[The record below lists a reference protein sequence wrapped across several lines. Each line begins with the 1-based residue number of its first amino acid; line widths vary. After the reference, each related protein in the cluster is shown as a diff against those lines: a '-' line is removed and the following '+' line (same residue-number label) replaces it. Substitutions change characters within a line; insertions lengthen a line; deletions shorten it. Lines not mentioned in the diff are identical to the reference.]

1 MSRPQHPILEEDAMS
16 VVSQLKTPLRHI
28 YKFAELDRVPEGP
41 CSAQVSPRRLLSGE
55 TLTTGK
61 STSVGAVV
69 KGERVQVALVHKA
82 RGTGSKIHTHPNEQF
97 NYVLQGTLI
106 ADMDGQVFRVPKG
119 HVVHIPAGM
128 PHSHVSSA
136 EEDVIFYAVKD
147 TRHGIVGPPV
157 DGVYNGPRHLPGFGL
172 GNNEWKIG
180 ANGLPEPQ
188 TQNASGEKIKYVY
201 DIEHLDA
208 VPEGP
213 TSAQVIPRNFISKKS
228 SSFGAALRG
237 DKVQVGH
244 IHKGVGSGT
253 KLHTHPNEQF
263 SFVLSGTM
271 IYEIDGQTLEAPP
284 QSVTHLPPG
293 VQHSAIASAAG
304 DVLTFVAKDTSHGMS
319 GPPVDGIEDGPVY
332 LPGFGKNK

>member
-1 MSRPQHPILEEDAMS
+1 MSAVAGQKAA
-16 VVSQLKTPLRHI
+16 LRHI
-28 YKFAELDRVPEGP
+28 YRFAELDRVPEGP
-41 CSAQVSPRRLLSGE
+41 CSAEVSPRRLLSGD

-69 KGERVQVALVHKA
+69 KGERIQVALVHKA

-136 EEDVIFYAVKD
+136 DEDVIFYAVKD

-172 GNNEWKIG
+172 GTNEWKIG
-180 ANGLPEPQ
+180 ADGLPEPQ
-188 TQNASGEKIKYVY
+188 TQNLSGKKIQYVY
-201 DIEHLDA
+201 DIANLDA
-208 VPEGP
+208 IPEGP
-213 TSAQVIPRNFISKKS
+213 TSAQVMPRDFVSKKS

-237 DKVQVGH
+237 EKVQVGH
-244 IHKGVGSGT
+244 IHKHVGSGT

-271 IYEIDGQTLEAPP
+271 IYEIQGQMLEAPP

-293 VQHSAIASAAG
+293 VPHSAIASAAG

-319 GPPVDGIEDGPVY
+319 GPPVDGIEDGPIY
-332 LPGFGKNK
+332 LPRFGPKK

>member
-1 MSRPQHPILEEDAMS
+1 MTAVTQNETR
-16 VVSQLKTPLRHI
+16 VRHI
-28 YKFAELDRVPEGP
+28 YKFDELDRVPEGR
-41 CSAQVSPRRLLSGE
+41 CSAVVTPRRLLSGE

-82 RGTGSKIHTHPNEQF
+82 RGTGSKIHTHANEQF

-136 EEDVIFYAVKD
+136 DEDVIFYAIKD
-147 TRHGIVGPPV
+147 TRTGIVGPPV

-172 GNNEWKIG
+172 GTNEWKIG
-180 ANGLPEPQ
+180 ADGLPEPQ
-188 TQNASGEKIKYVY
+188 TKNVTGKSVQYVY
-201 DIEHLDA
+201 DIARLDA
-208 VPEGP
+208 VPP
-213 TSAQVIPRNFISKKS
+213 NATSAEVIPRNFISKKS

-237 DKVQVGH
+237 EKLQVGH

-263 SFVLSGTM
+263 SFVISGTM
-271 IYEIDGQTLEAPP
+271 IYEIDGETIEAPP
-284 QSVTHLPPG
+284 HSVTHIPPG
-293 VQHSAIASAAG
+293 CRHSAIASAAG

-332 LPGFGKNK
+332 LPGFRPQR

>member
-1 MSRPQHPILEEDAMS
+1 MSHS
-16 VVSQLKTPLRHI
+16 VDTKTKTRHI
-28 YKFAELDRVPEGP
+28 YHFDELDRVPEGP
-41 CSAQVSPRRLLSGE
+41 SSATVTPRRLLSGE
-55 TLTTGK
+55 TLDTGK

-69 KGERVQVALVHKA
+69 KGERVQVALVLKP
-82 RGTGSKIHTHPNEQF
+82 RGTGSKIHTHANEQF

-136 EEDVIFYAVKD
+136 DEDVIFYAVKD
-147 TRHGIVGPPV
+147 TRTGIVGPPV

-172 GNNEWKIG
+172 GTNEWKPG
-180 ANGLPEPQ
+180 PDGLPEPQ
-188 TQNASGEKIKYVY
+188 TKNTSGKRVQYVY
-201 DIEHLDA
+201 DIANLSA
-208 VPEGP
+208 VPDNP
-213 TSAQVIPRNFISKKS
+213 TSAEVIPRNFISKKS

-237 DKVQVGH
+237 EKLQVGH

-271 IYEIDGQTLEAPP
+271 IYEIDGDTIEAPP
-284 QSVTHLPPG
+284 RSVTHLPPG
-293 VQHSAIASAAG
+293 IRHSAIASAAG

-332 LPGFGKNK
+332 LPGFGPKK

>member
-1 MSRPQHPILEEDAMS
+1 MSAITQEK
-16 VVSQLKTPLRHI
+16 QLVRHV
-28 YKFAELDRVPEGP
+28 YSFAELDRVPEGP

-55 TLTTGK
+55 TLSTGK

-69 KGERVQVALVHKA
+69 RGERVQVALVHKA

-97 NYVLQGTLI
+97 NYVIQGTLI

-157 DGVYNGPRHLPGFGL
+157 DGVYNGPRHLPGFGT
-172 GNNEWKIG
+172 GDNVWKTG
-180 ANGLPEPQ
+180 PDGLPAPQ
-188 TQNASGEKIKYVY
+188 TQNVSGKKIQYVY

-208 VPEGP
+208 VPENP

-237 DKVQVGH
+237 EKVQVGH
-244 IHKGVGSGT
+244 IHKEVGSGT

-271 IYEIDGQTLEAPP
+271 LYEIDGHAVEAPP
-284 QSVTHLPPG
+284 NSVTHLPPG
-293 VQHSAIASAAG
+293 VRHSALASAAG

-332 LPGFGKNK
+332 LPGFGNKNK

>member
-1 MSRPQHPILEEDAMS
+1 MIPRIPVEQPMTA
-16 VVSQLKTPLRHI
+16 VTVNKVKTRHI
-28 YKFAELDRVPEGP
+28 YQLDALGEVPPGP
-41 CSAQVSPRRLLSGE
+41 LSATVAPRRLLSGD
-55 TLTTGK
+55 TLASGK

-82 RGTGSKIHTHPNEQF
+82 RGTGSKIHTHANEQF

-128 PHSHVSSA
+128 PHSHVASA
-136 EEDVIFYAVKD
+136 DEDVIFYAIKD
-147 TRHGIVGPPV
+147 TRTGIVGPPV

-180 ANGLPEPQ
+180 ASGLPEPQ
-188 TQNASGEKIKYVY
+188 TENVTGKAIQYVY
-201 DIEHLDA
+201 DIANLDA
-208 VPEGP
+208 VPANP
-213 TSAQVIPRNFISKKS
+213 TSAEVIPRNFISKKS

-237 DKVQVGH
+237 EKLQVGH

-263 SFVLSGTM
+263 SFVLAGTM
-271 IYEIDGQTLEAPP
+271 IYQIDDETIEAPP
-284 QSVTHLPPG
+284 MSVTHLPCG
-293 VQHSAIASAAG
+293 IRHSAIASAAG

-332 LPGFGKNK
+332 LPGFGPKK

>member
-1 MSRPQHPILEEDAMS
+1 MS

-188 TQNASGEKIKYVY
+188 TQNASGEKIQYVY

-244 IHKGVGSGT
+244 IQRG
-253 KLHTHPNEQF
+253 
-263 SFVLSGTM
+263 
-271 IYEIDGQTLEAPP
+271 GQWNQVAYASER
-284 QSVTHLPPG
+284 
-293 VQHSAIASAAG
+293 AIQLCAERYHDLRNRRADTGGASPIGDALAAG
-304 DVLTFVAKDTSHGMS
+304 RTAQRHSLGGRRRVDVRGQRHQPWHERAAG
-319 GPPVDGIEDGPVY
+319 
-332 LPGFGKNK
+332 

>member
-1 MSRPQHPILEEDAMS
+1 MS

-188 TQNASGEKIKYVY
+188 TQNASGEKIQYVY

-304 DVLTFVAKDTSHGMS
+304 DVLTFVATRMSLGAHANLRASAPRMKLTSPS
-319 GPPVDGIEDGPVY
+319 SAT
-332 LPGFGKNK
+332 L

>member
-188 TQNASGEKIKYVY
+188 TQNASGEKIQYVY

>member
-1 MSRPQHPILEEDAMS
+1 MS

>member
-1 MSRPQHPILEEDAMS
+1 MSTA
-16 VVSQLKTPLRHI
+16 TPSRVRHI
-28 YKFAELDRVPEGP
+28 YKFDELDRVPEGP
-41 CSAQVSPRRLLSGE
+41 SSATVTPRRLLSGE
-55 TLTTGK
+55 TLKTGK

-82 RGTGSKIHTHPNEQF
+82 RGTGSKIHTHANEQF
-97 NYVLQGTLI
+97 NYVVQGTLI

-119 HVVHIPAGM
+119 HVVHIPAGL

-136 EEDVIFYAVKD
+136 DEDVIFYAVKD
-147 TRHGIVGPPV
+147 TRTGIVGPPV

-172 GNNEWKIG
+172 GTNEWKLG

-188 TQNASGEKIKYVY
+188 TKNVTGRKLCYVY
-201 DIEHLDA
+201 DIANLNA
-208 VPEGP
+208 VPEYA
-213 TSAQVIPRNFISKKS
+213 TSAEVIPRNFISRKS

-237 DKVQVGH
+237 EKLQVGH

-263 SFVLSGTM
+263 SLVLDGIM
-271 IYEIDGQTLEAPP
+271 IYEIGGQTVEAPP
-284 QSVTHLPPG
+284 FSVTHIPPG
-293 VQHSAIASAAG
+293 TQHSAIASAAG

-319 GPPVDGIEDGPVY
+319 GPPVDGIEDGPIY
-332 LPGFGKNK
+332 LPGFGPKK

>member
-1 MSRPQHPILEEDAMS
+1 MSKTAPAQTLVKHVYRFED
-16 VVSQLKTPLRHI
+16 
-28 YKFAELDRVPEGP
+28 LDRVPDGP
-41 CSAQVSPRRLLSGE
+41 CSAQVQPRRLLSGE
-55 TLTTGK
+55 TLKTGK

-82 RGTGSKIHTHPNEQF
+82 RGTGSKIHTHANEQF

-136 EEDVIFYAVKD
+136 DEDVIFYAVKD
-147 TRHGIVGPPV
+147 TRTGIVGPPV

-172 GNNEWKIG
+172 GTNEWKIG
-180 ANGLPEPQ
+180 PEGLPEPQ
-188 TQNASGEKIKYVY
+188 TKNTSGNKVQYVY
-201 DIEHLDA
+201 DIANLDA
-208 VPEGP
+208 VPAGP
-213 TSAQVIPRNFISKKS
+213 TSAQVIPRNFISRKS

-237 DKVQVGH
+237 EKVQVGH

-271 IYEIDGQTLEAPP
+271 IYEIDGQTVEAPAN
-284 QSVTHLPPG
+284 SVTHLPPG

-332 LPGFGKNK
+332 LPGFRPGK